1 MDYKVTE
8 KKLEEIFKIAGKLVK
23 VELNVDNEGKSK
35 GHGTAE
41 YEHPLEAVQAI
52 CILFF
57 HCFSVCVFFLISYVL
72 EFKKWNLS
80 QNLLQPI
87 IAYFYCK

>member
-52 CILFF
+52 CILFSSLF
-57 HCFSVCVFFLISYVL
+57 YWSIFSHFVI
-72 EFKKWNLS
+72 
-80 QNLLQPI
+80 
-87 IAYFYCK
+87 YFE

>member
-52 CILFF
+52 CIL
-57 HCFSVCVFFLISYVL
+57 SVL
-72 EFKKWNLS
+72 
-80 QNLLQPI
+80 
-87 IAYFYCK
+87 

>member
-52 CILFF
+52 CILFILF
-57 HCFSVCVFFLISYVL
+57 YV
-72 EFKKWNLS
+72 
-80 QNLLQPI
+80 
-87 IAYFYCK
+87 